1 VNARGFTLL
10 ELMVG
15 GTIGIM
21 AIAMVLGVFV
31 SQTAS
36 FQSLDLVRQMNGNAR
51 DASLELGNSIKRAGY
66 GIDPAV
72 AFDFSCPGQPPGT
85 KCHDSFNG
93 PDDLR
98 FYARNPNYVYTP
110 QNAALGCA
118 TLGGCLG
125 GGTMWA
131 ITATSGVAQITATLG
146 SGDVIQKG
154 RTVLAICNDSSHP
167 VYASVGAR
175 SAAGPGPIPITV
187 TINSS
192 TASTSLVG
200 DTIFNGCHTTGF
212 LLLVDQYHYSVT
224 LLPTGALG
232 TNEPW
237 LVLDTGID
245 FSPTGALPAT
255 ANLIPV
261 ARGVEDMQVA
271 YELGPITGTAPDSDH
286 DWVVGN
292 NRAVAAAEE
301 PDPTAARPINGVL
314 NGTMNPANIRGVR
327 VTLVV
332 RSPMPDRS
340 LGSVFLGDPA
350 VKFENRSDVSAVTL
364 GQFRR
369 MPITLSAATRNMGS
383 ANPYLFY

>member
-85 KCHDSFNG
+85 KCHDSYNG
-93 PDDLR
+93 TDDLR

-118 TLGGCLG
+118 TAGGCLG
-125 GGTMWA
+125 GGTMWSIA
-131 ITATSGVAQITATLG
+131 TPPTPTLITAALG
-146 SGDVIQKG
+146 SLDVIPKG
-154 RTVLAICNDSSHP
+154 RTVMAICSDSSHP
-167 VYASVGAR
+167 VYASVTAR
-175 SAAGPGPIPITV
+175 SIGPGNIAIGIA
-187 TINSS
+187 INSS
-192 TASTSLVG
+192 TASSSLVG
-200 DTIFNGCHTTGF
+200 DTAFNACHTTGF
-212 LLLVDQYHYSVT
+212 LLLVDQYHYYVT
-224 LLPTGALG
+224 TLN
-232 TNEPW
+232 NEPW

-245 FSPTGALPAT
+245 FNNNGTLPPTDLAD
-255 ANLIPV
+255 LIPV

-271 YELGPITGTAPDSDH
+271 YQLGVIAGTAPDSDH

-292 NRAVAAAEE
+292 NKAVAAAEE
-301 PDPTAARPINGVL
+301 PDPTAARPINGTL

-350 VKFENRSDVSAVTL
+350 VKFENRSDVSAITL